1 MSLAISA
8 GPPQAQRVLPPRAGA
23 QRPGANTLAMSAG
36 PPQAH
41 RVPPR
46 GAGAQRPGANT

>member
-1 MSLAISA
+1 MPLAMRD
-8 GPPQAQRVLPPRAGA
+8 GPPQAHHVPPGGTGA